1 MLVDFLYGQGPV
13 QSEDKSESG
22 EGMNVMIIIKIKQC
36 CTVQINSYV
45 LNILKTGHYTVYWS
59 LYLNKK
65 LILNILT
72 FSNC

>member
-36 CTVQINSYV
+36 CTVYSSNQLLCTEHTQDRPLY
-45 LNILKTGHYTVYWS
+45 TGPF
-59 LYLNKK
+59 
-65 LILNILT
+65 I
-72 FSNC
+72 

>member
-36 CTVQINSYV
+36 CTFQINSYV
-45 LNILKTGHYTVYWS
+45 LNIRVHQIFE
-59 LYLNKK
+59 NER
-65 LILNILT
+65 
-72 FSNC
+72 

>member
-45 LNILKTGHYTVYWS
+45 LNILKTGHYILVPLFKQKINIEYS
-59 LYLNKK
+59 YL
-65 LILNILT
+65 
-72 FSNC
+72 F